1 MKDNLH
7 GHHALCKLISFK
19 GHNLDRPDPS
29 PHLPHS
35 SFHARL
41 RPNRACR
48 LLRPRR
54 LQPSIHDVL
63 RNAHLLH
70 PFHLGIRPFPT
81 KQDDKAARTSAQ
93 LAKRSSTSSTLSTSC
108 RVSLL
113 CSKPCYASHLGS
125 DLATRRKTCSLGTR

>member
-7 GHHALCKLISFK
+7 GHHALCKLVSFK

-41 RPNRACR
+41 RPTEHVAYYDLAACNPAFMTCCEM
-48 LLRPRR
+48 LTFSILFIWAFG
-54 LQPSIHDVL
+54 PS
-63 RNAHLLH
+63 
-70 PFHLGIRPFPT
+70 PT